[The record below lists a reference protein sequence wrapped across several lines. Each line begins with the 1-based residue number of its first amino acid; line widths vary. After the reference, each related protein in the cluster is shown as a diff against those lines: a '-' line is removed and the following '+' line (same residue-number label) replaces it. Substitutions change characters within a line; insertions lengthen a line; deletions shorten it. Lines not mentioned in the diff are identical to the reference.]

1 MVHKPKHK
9 VHSFRG
15 LLADGG
21 EDEINLERQNVNL
34 AYRIVK
40 FVVFPNFPGT
50 QDYESTLQV
59 WRESQDSISTTTATV
74 DFTDAD
80 LLAVGYFVEDKSA
93 TYGNPPGVIAVFD
106 NILFSRNIYV
116 THTSTISS
124 SVDESMN
131 YYLELEEVPVGA
143 ATLMQLKLGVA
154 RKLNLKQD
162 PVPT

>member
-21 EDEINLERQNVNL
+21 QDEINLERQNVNL

-40 FVVFPNFPGT
+40 LELFFNQPGT
-50 QDYESTLQV
+50 DGINLISV
-59 WRESQDSISTTTATV
+59 WRESQTSIPTGSATF
-74 DFTDAD
+74 DFTDTD
-80 LLAVGYFVEDKSA
+80 LLAVGEIRQASA
-93 TYGNPPGVIAVFD
+93 VTGQATSLVVTFD
-106 NILFSRNIYV
+106 NILFSRNIFV
-116 THTSTISS
+116 THSDNGGAASC
-124 SVDESMN
+124 N

-154 RKLNLKQD
+154 RKLNLQQD
-162 PVPT
+162 